1 MSTVFQKVP
10 AKALTDSVAEQL
22 LEKIDGG
29 VFGRG
34 DKLPTE
40 AVLSEE
46 FGVSRTVI
54 REAIARLKYEGV
66 VESRQGSGVFVTR
79 QAGIRPLRID
89 YAAAGT
95 LESVLQIV
103 DLRRAIEAEVAAQA
117 ARRRT
122 DASMAAIDAAL
133 AAIDAEVET
142 GGDGVDADVA
152 FHRAIAEAT
161 GNPYFLKTLA
171 FLSQYLEAAT
181 RVTRTHEARRT
192 DFSRQVREEHQAI
205 VAAIRAGDALAAR
218 NAAQTHMYNA
228 ARRLSQLDQD
238 ESANGAD
245 VPHGP
250 SN

>member
-1 MSTVFQKVP
+1 MTWEAAVFQKVP
-10 AKALTDSVAEQL
+10 ARALTDNVAEQL
-22 LEKIDGG
+22 LDKIQSGA
-29 VFGRG
+29 FARG

-46 FGVSRTVI
+46 FGVSRTVV
-54 REAIARLKYEGV
+54 REAISRLKYEGV
-66 VESRQGSGVFVTR
+66 VESRQGSGVFVTL

-89 YAAAGT
+89 YTDTGA

-103 DLRRAIEAEVAAQA
+103 ELRRAIEAEVAAQA
-117 ARRRT
+117 ARRRS

-133 AAIDAEVET
+133 ARLDDVVAQ
-142 GGDGVDADVA
+142 GGDGVAEDVG

-161 GNPYFLKTLA
+161 GNPYFLKTLE

-181 RVTRTHEARRT
+181 RVTRTNEARRA

-205 VAAIRAGDALAAR
+205 VAAIRAGDPLAAR
-218 NAAQTHMYNA
+218 NAAQNHMYNA
-228 ARRLSQLDQD
+228 AHRLAQLGAD
-238 ESANGAD
+238 ESGGQHGA
-245 VPHGP
+245 

>member
-1 MSTVFQKVP
+1 MPVFQKIP
-10 AKALTDSVAEQL
+10 ARALTDSVAEQL
-22 LEKIDGG
+22 LEKIEGG
-29 VFGRG
+29 AFPRG
-34 DKLPTE
+34 AKLPTE

-54 REAIARLKYEGV
+54 REAIARLKYEGL
-66 VESRQGSGVFVTR
+66 VESRQGSGVFVTD

-89 YAAAGT
+89 YTDTGT

-103 DLRRAIEAEVAAQA
+103 ELRRSIEAEVAAQA

-122 DASMAAIDAAL
+122 DTAMTNIDAAL
-133 AAIDAEVET
+133 AHLDATVAE
-142 GGDGVDADVA
+142 GGDGVQADVA

-171 FLSQYLEAAT
+171 FLSQYLETAT
-181 RVTRTHEARRT
+181 RVTRTNEARRE

-205 VAAIRAGDALAAR
+205 VAAIRAGDADAAR

-228 ARRLSQLDQD
+228 ARRLAQLGEDTPAERD
-238 ESANGAD
+238 GLRS
-245 VPHGP
+245 H
-250 SN
+250 

>member
-1 MSTVFQKVP
+1 MFQKIP
-10 AKALTDSVAEQL
+10 ARALTDTVAEQL
-22 LEKIDGG
+22 LEKINGG
-29 VFGRG
+29 AFARG

-54 REAIARLKYEGV
+54 REAIARLRHEGV
-66 VESRQGSGVFVTR
+66 VESRQGSGVFVTE
-79 QAGIRPLRID
+79 QAGIQPLRID
-89 YAAAGT
+89 YTDTAT

-117 ARRRT
+117 ARGRT

-133 AAIDAEVET
+133 ARIDAEEAA
-142 GGDGVDADVA
+142 GGDGVAADVA
-152 FHRAIAEAT
+152 FHRAIAKAT

-171 FLSQYLEAAT
+171 FLSQYLETAT
-181 RVTRTHEARRT
+181 RVTRTNEARRA
-192 DFSRQVREEHQAI
+192 DFSRQVREEHQSI

-228 ARRLSQLDQD
+228 ARRLSQGSQPGPD
-238 ESANGAD
+238 EG
-245 VPHGP
+245 VRGP